1 MNNIG
6 FIILKA
12 YYNRGTMER
21 ILELIEIRKETHD
34 VKTFRLKLDEK
45 LDFIP
50 GQYCLISFTDE
61 KYPDGK
67 KPFTFATSPTENSY
81 VEFTIKKMGEFT
93 TSLHGLSKGEKL
105 EMDGPRGESLN
116 FDESVDKD
124 VIFITGG
131 SGITPFMSA
140 LRYSIDKNLKNKLT
154 LFFSN
159 RTLEDIIYRKELGK
173 LGGKDHI
180 EVIHTL
186 TQKVPDN
193 WEGEEG
199 RIDKE
204 MIKKY
209 VDNLSEKL
217 WYICG
222 PPPMVDAMRELLT
235 ELNVPE
241 DNLRIE
247 DWQIPGKHD

>member
-1 MNNIG
+1 
-6 FIILKA
+6 
-12 YYNRGTMER
+12 MER
-21 ILELIEIRKETHD
+21 ILELIEIRKETYD
-34 VKTFRLKLDEK
+34 VKTLRLRLGEK

-50 GQYCLISFTDE
+50 GQYCLVSFTDE

-67 KPFTFATSPTENSY
+67 RPFTFATSPTEKSY
-81 VEFTIKKMGEFT
+81 VELTIKRIGEFT
-93 TSLHGLSKGEKL
+93 TALHKLSKGEKI
-105 EMDGPRGESLN
+105 EIDGPRGESLN
-116 FDESVDKD
+116 FNESVDKD
-124 VIFITGG
+124 VVFIAGG
-131 SGITPFMSA
+131 SGITPFISA
-140 LRYSIDKNLKNKLT
+140 LRYSVDKNLKNNLT

-159 RTLEDIIYRKELGK
+159 RTVEDIIYKKGLKK
-173 LGGKDHI
+173 LEKKDNI

-199 RIDKE
+199 RVDKE
-204 MIKKY
+204 IIKKY
-209 VDNLSEKL
+209 VDDLSEKL

-222 PPPMVDAMRELLT
+222 PPPMVDAMRGILI
-235 ELNVPE
+235 ELNIPG